1 MHMHEESKA
10 NMVYSGTFERS
21 MDAKNR
27 LTIPAKWLSSSGE
40 NEFQSIPNPK
50 NEFLILMPPE
60 EFAGIEKRI
69 EAINRTPMEKRK
81 AIRQFYG
88 LAQSICA
95 DKQGRVLL
103 PEDQCRKVSL
113 STDVV
118 LVGSKSRF
126 EIWDRARWQQTQEAD
141 LAIYTEVAE
150 EIGL

>member
-1 MHMHEESKA
+1 
-10 NMVYSGTFERS
+10 

-27 LTIPAKWLSSSGE
+27 LTVPAKWLLSSGE
-40 NEFQSIPNPK
+40 NEFQSIPSPK

-60 EFAGIEKRI
+60 EFASIEKRI
-69 EAINRTPMEKRK
+69 ETTDRTPMEKRK

-88 LAQSICA
+88 LAQSVCT

-103 PEDQCRKVSL
+103 PDDQCRKVGL

-118 LVGSKSRF
+118 LIGSKSRF
-126 EIWDRARWQQTQEAD
+126 EIWNRDRWRQSQEID
-141 LAIYTEVAE
+141 LAIYEAVAE

>member
-1 MHMHEESKA
+1 MHEELKA
-10 NMVYSGTFERS
+10 NTVYSGTFERS

-27 LTIPAKWLSSSGE
+27 LTIPAKWLSSAGE

-60 EFAGIEKRI
+60 EFASIERRI
-69 EAINRTPMEKRK
+69 EATSRTPMEKRK

-88 LAQSICA
+88 LAQSVSV

-103 PEDQCRKVSL
+103 PDDHCRKVGL

-118 LVGSKSRF
+118 LIGSKSRF
-126 EIWDRARWQQTQEAD
+126 EIWNRDRWLQTQQID
-141 LAIYTEVAE
+141 LAVYEAVAE